1 MKPPA
6 EIHASP
12 PQASKQVGQR
22 PAGWRAL
29 QGWPTLL
36 GVAFAAFVALDMFRD
51 EERGH
56 QLASIVAASALVYLC
71 AAALG
76 KPSTA
81 WPVFFGS
88 VVVITA
94 AKMGLIAF
102 DATWLL
108 LGLAV
113 LFAGYGLLR
122 GATRPGGGLPL
133 QAIAMVAFGAI
144 AGIAL
149 LINEMVGAYLVAAGL
164 FAHGGWDAYH
174 HWADKIVS
182 RSLGGILLRA
192 GCRTRGGDHRRNRA
206 RVI

>member
-12 PQASKQVGQR
+12 TQASEQVRQR
-22 PAGWRAL
+22 PTGWRSL

-36 GVAFAAFVALDMFRD
+36 GVGFAAFVALDMFRG

-56 QLASIVAASALVYLC
+56 ELASIVAASGLVYLC

-81 WPVFFGS
+81 WPVFFGTI
-88 VVVITA
+88 VVITA
-94 AKMGLIAF
+94 AKMGLVAF

-113 LFAGYGLLR
+113 LFTGYGLLR
-122 GATRPGGGLPL
+122 GATRPAGGLPL
-133 QAIAMVAFGAI
+133 QAFAMVAFGAI
-144 AGIAL
+144 ASIAL
-149 LINEMVGAYLVAAGL
+149 FINQTVGAYLVAAGL
-164 FAHGGWDAYH
+164 FAHAGWDVYH
-174 HWADKIVS
+174 HWVNKVVARSMAEFCFVLDVVLAGAIIV
-182 RSLGGILLRA
+182 A
-192 GCRTRGGDHRRNRA
+192 TVA
-206 RVI
+206 A